1 MSNKKPLVTI
11 NQDAVNAL
19 ANIVVTPELI
29 ESGALTAT
37 YEDLEK
43 IVELANEL
51 EKGLKAKIKEAITPL
66 YEKDGTTTLTD
77 GKHKFTLVAATTAL
91 SVDSAKLK
99 KEYPDVYK
107 ACVKTVNKSASLRVT
122 TTAEGKD
129 E

>member
-37 YEDLEK
+37 YEDLKK
-43 IVELANEL
+43 IAELATEL
-51 EKGLKAKIKEAITPL
+51 KKGLDAKIKEAITPL
-66 YEKDGTTTLTD
+66 YENDGTTTLTD
-77 GKHKFTLVAATTAL
+77 GKYRYTLVAATTSL
-91 SVDSAKLK
+91 NVDSAKLK

-122 TTAEGKD
+122 EKTEGKD